1 MSITVEIRGE
11 YIQLDQ
17 LLKTTGLCHSG
28 GYAHA
33 EIEAGNV
40 LVDGAV
46 ETRKRAK
53 LRPGQ
58 HLRRGHAFLRG
69 NGGKGGNHQRKA
81 ALPVVE
87 QGQLGGAVGVL
98 HSLDHLK
105 PHALGAGGKEDA
117 AGRIHF

>member
-1 MSITVEIRGE
+1 MLIEIRGD

-33 EIEAGNV
+33 EIAAGKV
-40 LVDGAV
+40 QVDGLV

-58 HLRRGHAFLRG
+58 RVAY
-69 NGGKGGNHQRKA
+69 A
-81 ALPVVE
+81 AEIVE
-87 QGQLGGAVGVL
+87 LVAAAV
-98 HSLDHLK
+98 
-105 PHALGAGGKEDA
+105 A
-117 AGRIHF
+117 

>member
-1 MSITVEIRGE
+1 MSITLEVRGE

-28 GYAHA
+28 GYAHS

-40 LVDGAV
+40 MVDGGV

-58 HLRRGHAFLRG
+58 SVSY
-69 NGGKGGNHQRKA
+69 GGET
-81 ALPVVE
+81 VE
-87 QGQLGGAVGVL
+87 LIGE
-98 HSLDHLK
+98 K
-105 PHALGAGGKEDA
+105 
-117 AGRIHF
+117 